1 MGNYYGYSDAEIK
14 AMEAKRK
21 RLIQLGIG
29 GGIFGIVLIIALV
42 LIVSSISVIKPG
54 YAGVIY
60 NKNGGIE
67 KTVLTQGWHIISPF
81 KDVTSY
87 AVSTEQGYMSR
98 NGKEGGKDDDSF
110 NIPTKSGKTV
120 NVDMEYSYHFD
131 IEKLPDVFTKFRGQ
145 EGKDIES
152 SFMRGKFKAWAG
164 EVSSTYD
171 VIDIYGDKRANLNQ
185 AVFEHVKQKFA
196 EFGIIIE
203 TLNFSRIDPDPET
216 AKAIQDRVN
225 AEQTLQKLETDKKIA
240 QSEAD
245 KKKITAEGDAAAALV
260 KAQNDAEVKRVAAEG
275 EAKANNLL
283 QASMTDK
290 LVEYK
295 KLEVQQAQ
303 AEAMSKWQVQTFI
316 NGGSQTPLLNI
327 GK

>member
-1 MGNYYGYSDAEIK
+1 MGNYYGYDPEQVK
-14 AMEAKRK
+14 LMEAQRK
-21 RLIQLGIG
+21 RRLNLMIG
-29 GGIFGIVLIIALV
+29 GGVVGFVVILLII
-42 LIVSSISVIKPG
+42 LIVSSLTVIKPG
-54 YAGVIY
+54 YAGVVY

-67 KTVLTQGWHIISPF
+67 PTTLSQGWHIVSPF

-87 AVSTEQGYMSR
+87 AISTEQGYMSR

-120 NVDMEYSYHFD
+120 NVDMEYSYHYD
-131 IEKLPDVFTKFRGQ
+131 VQKLPDVFTKFRGQ
-145 EGKDIES
+145 EGKDIEA

-171 VIDIYGDKRANLNQ
+171 VIDIYGDKRGKLNS
-185 AVFEHVKQKFA
+185 AVFEHVKDKFA

-203 TLNFSRIDPDPET
+203 TLNFSRIDPDTET
-216 AKAIQDRVN
+216 AKAIQERVN

-240 QSEAD
+240 QSEAE
-245 KKKITAEGDAAAALV
+245 KAKITAEGQAAAALIA
-260 KAQNDAEVKRVAAEG
+260 AQNAAEVKRVAAEG

-295 KLEVQQAQ
+295 KLEVQEAQ
-303 AEAMSKWQVQTFI
+303 ANAMAKWQVQTFI
-316 NGGSQTPLLNI
+316 NGGSQAPLLNI